1 MCRAAEAPTLGA
13 PWTRSEGCSR
23 DSPSRCDEDV
33 GAIATEYGL
42 TLLLIALA
50 IILAATAF
58 GLAVAGLFDR
68 ATVVIPVSG
77 S

>member
-1 MCRAAEAPTLGA
+1 MDTIRRLFARLAVTMRG
-13 PWTRSEGCSR
+13 
-23 DSPSRCDEDV
+23 DV

-58 GLAVAGLFDR
+58 GLAVAGLFER
-68 ATVVIPVSG
+68 ATVVIPVTG

>member
-1 MCRAAEAPTLGA
+1 MDTIRRLFARLAVTMRG
-13 PWTRSEGCSR
+13 
-23 DSPSRCDEDV
+23 DV

-68 ATVVIPVSG
+68 ATVVIPVTG

>member
-1 MCRAAEAPTLGA
+1 MDTVRRLFARLVVPILDDDG
-13 PWTRSEGCSR
+13 S
-23 DSPSRCDEDV
+23 
-33 GAIATEYGL
+33 IATEYGL

-58 GLAVAGLFDR
+58 GMAVAGLFDR
-68 ATVVIPVSG
+68 ATIVIPVSG

>member
-1 MCRAAEAPTLGA
+1 MHYGYDQTAVRAVRRHDP
-13 PWTRSEGCSR
+13 R
-23 DSPSRCDEDV
+23 DG

>member
-1 MCRAAEAPTLGA
+1 MDTIRRLFARFVVTIH
-13 PWTRSEGCSR
+13 
-23 DSPSRCDEDV
+23 EDG

-58 GLAVAGLFDR
+58 GMAVAGLFDR

>member
-1 MCRAAEAPTLGA
+1 MDTIRRLFARLVVPIQ
-13 PWTRSEGCSR
+13 
-23 DSPSRCDEDV
+23 EDD
-33 GAIATEYGL
+33 GSIATEYGL

-68 ATVVIPVSG
+68 ATIVIPVSG

>member
-1 MCRAAEAPTLGA
+1 MDTIRRLLVRLFVTI
-13 PWTRSEGCSR
+13 R
-23 DSPSRCDEDV
+23 EDGGSV
-33 GAIATEYGL
+33 ATEYGL

-68 ATVVIPVSG
+68 ATVVIPVTG

>member
-1 MCRAAEAPTLGA
+1 MDTIRRLFARLVPIQDDDG
-13 PWTRSEGCSR
+13 S
-23 DSPSRCDEDV
+23 
-33 GAIATEYGL
+33 IATEYGL

-68 ATVVIPVSG
+68 ATIVIPVSG

>member
-1 MCRAAEAPTLGA
+1 MDTIRRLFARLVVTMH
-13 PWTRSEGCSR
+13 
-23 DSPSRCDEDV
+23 EDV

>member
-1 MCRAAEAPTLGA
+1 METIRRLFARLAVTMRG
-13 PWTRSEGCSR
+13 
-23 DSPSRCDEDV
+23 DV

-68 ATVVIPVSG
+68 ATVVIPVTG

>member
-1 MCRAAEAPTLGA
+1 MDTIRRLFARLAVTMRG
-13 PWTRSEGCSR
+13 
-23 DSPSRCDEDV
+23 DV

-58 GLAVAGLFDR
+58 GMAVAGLFDR

>member
-1 MCRAAEAPTLGA
+1 MDTIRRLFARFVVTIH
-13 PWTRSEGCSR
+13 
-23 DSPSRCDEDV
+23 EDD

>member
-1 MCRAAEAPTLGA
+1 MCRAARAPPLGA
-13 PWTRSEGCSR
+13 PWTRSDGSSR
-23 DSPSRCDEDV
+23 ELVVTIHEDDGSV
-33 GAIATEYGL
+33 ATEYGL

-68 ATVVIPVSG
+68 ATIVIPVSG

>member
-1 MCRAAEAPTLGA
+1 MDTIRRLFARLVVPIQK
-13 PWTRSEGCSR
+13 
-23 DSPSRCDEDV
+23 DD

>member
-1 MCRAAEAPTLGA
+1 MGTIRRLFARLVVPIQNDDG
-13 PWTRSEGCSR
+13 S
-23 DSPSRCDEDV
+23 
-33 GAIATEYGL
+33 IATEYGL

-68 ATVVIPVSG
+68 ATIVILVSG